1 MPDIM
6 KKRLKILHLLSQRP
20 DSTGSGIYIQ
30 AMLREAR
37 ARNHSNYLLAGIQAD
52 NMPVLDCIADAS
64 CSYVQFGGRD
74 ISYQIVGMSD
84 VMPYRSMRFCDLDA
98 NKLLEYENSF
108 AVKIKNAVNEFK
120 PDIIHSHHLWLLSAL
135 AKRLCPDLPI
145 VASCHGSD
153 LRQFQQCPHLQNI
166 VLSGCS
172 KLDAVM
178 ALSKAQKYEIGQLY
192 GLPPH
197 KIHVVGAGYNDAL
210 FKQEAK
216 PDPNPIQLVYA
227 GKLSNAK
234 GVPWLLRAL
243 SKIGWPAWQLHLV
256 GGGSGS
262 EKEDCLRLAR
272 NFGKRVQIHGAVDQR
287 ELAGILRQAHIFTLP
302 SFYEGLPLV
311 VLEALACGCRI
322 VANNLPGTQ
331 EILGG
336 AAVAYISLVRTPRLQ
351 TLDAPFAEEENAFEE
366 RLAAALR
373 LQMAAAA
380 KQPQLDLSALQA
392 KLDAF
397 SWSNV
402 FERVQRVYIAS
413 IGNFNKE

>member
-1 MPDIM
+1 M
-6 KKRLKILHLLSQRP
+6 KKKLKILHLLSQRP

-30 AMLREAR
+30 AMLREAQ
-37 ARNHSNYLLAGIQAD
+37 ARNHSNHLLAGIQAGK
-52 NMPVLDCIADAS
+52 MPVLDCISEES

-84 VMPYRSMRFCDLDA
+84 VMPYRSVRFCDLDG
-98 NKLLEYENSF
+98 NRLLEYENSF

-120 PDIIHSHHLWLLSAL
+120 PNVIHSHHLWLLSSL
-135 AKRLCPDLPI
+135 AKRIYPDLPV

-153 LRQFQQCPHLQNI
+153 IRQFQQCTHLQNI

-172 KLDAVM
+172 SLDAVM
-178 ALSKAQKYEIGQLY
+178 ALSEAQKNEIELLY

-197 KIHVVGAGYNDAL
+197 RIHVVGAGYNDAL
-210 FKQEAK
+210 FAQPAK
-216 PDPNPIQLVYA
+216 PDPDPIQLVYA

-243 SKIGWPAWQLHLV
+243 SKIDSPAWQLHLV
-256 GGGSGS
+256 GSGSGA

-272 NFGKRVQIHGAVDQR
+272 NLGRRVQIHGAVNQR
-287 ELAGILRQAHIFTLP
+287 ELARIMRQAHIFILP
-302 SFYEGLPLV
+302 SFYEGIPLV

-322 VANNLPGTQ
+322 VANDLPGTQ

-336 AAVAYISLVRTPRLQ
+336 TAVAYISLIKTPRLK
-351 TLDAPFAEEENAFEE
+351 TLDAPLPEEENAFEE

-373 LQMAAAA
+373 SQMAAAV
-380 KQPQLDLSALQA
+380 KQPDLDLSALQE
-392 KLDAF
+392 KLESF
-397 SWSNV
+397 SWTNV
-402 FERVQRVYIAS
+402 FQRVQKIYIES
-413 IGNFNKE
+413 IGNFRTRNGN